1 MVMFS
6 TEAVADTGSVVKDVF
21 SRPIALRNEA
31 TTEAAGYPGN
41 VIALTANY
49 RGFNE
54 KARGKKARGAGSAVL
69 DLSAVARIPATELP
83 LLIEKLKELE
93 ENLEA
98 GIERASRMQ

>member
-6 TEAVADTGSVVKDVF
+6 TETAADTGSVVEDVF

-31 TTEAAGYPGN
+31 TTEAKAYPGN

-49 RGFNE
+49 RGFNAE
-54 KARGKKARGAGSAVL
+54 ARGKKARGAGSAVL
-69 DLSAVARIPATELP
+69 DLSAVARIPASELP
-83 LLIEKLKELE
+83 LLIEKLRELE

-98 GIERASRMQ
+98 GIAQAGRMQ